1 MATEQTLESIPGIIT
16 HLQERF
22 PDAVQPAPAPY
33 QGAIV
38 ARDRLVE
45 VATYLRD
52 ELDYTYLSGVTAVDY
67 PEPLNGMPACY
78 DVVYHLFRGRGGP
91 LTLHV
96 HADRENP
103 TVPSLA
109 PLFPS
114 ALFQEREAW
123 DLMGVRFEGHP
134 DLRRIL
140 LWEGFD
146 GHPLRKDWKEVYYE
160 EEHKPF
166 SSRFPEGRPVPAE
179 SRSAFRDNLRYPP
192 GWSPRDWRPLV
203 DVWGYAPHDELARQE
218 NPDHPVDRVVLNM
231 GPHHPSTHGVLRL
244 LATLEGERIVK
255 LEPMMGFL
263 HRCHEK
269 IGERNTWWGNIP
281 YTDRLDY
288 VCCMTNE
295 LPYVLAVEKLL
306 GIEPPPRAQ
315 YIRVIMSEFTR
326 FLNHAVS
333 VGFMCNDMG
342 VYFTMM
348 LYALEER
355 EHILDLF
362 EMVAGSRLMSNYMR
376 FGGVAH
382 DMSEEAVALARALA
396 FEWLPRVVDMVDQ
409 YLTENEIFKARTV
422 GVGVLPPEMAVA
434 YGCTGPMLRGS
445 GIPYDVRRAEPY
457 AAYDEFD
464 FDIITAPDGDIY
476 SRYLVRLGEMRQSL
490 RILQQAL
497 NRLPDGPI
505 MAGKKSATL
514 KVPAGE
520 AYGRIEAPKGELGF
534 YVVSDGGPNPYR
546 YHIRAPSFVNLGVME
561 QICRGHLI
569 ADVVIIL
576 ASVDITLGEVDR

>member
-1 MATEQTLESIPGIIT
+1 
-16 HLQERF
+16 
-22 PDAVQPAPAPY
+22 
-33 QGAIV
+33 
-38 ARDRLVE
+38 
-45 VATYLRD
+45 
-52 ELDYTYLSGVTAVDY
+52 
-67 PEPLNGMPACY
+67 
-78 DVVYHLFRGRGGP
+78 
-91 LTLHV
+91 
-96 HADRENP
+96 
-103 TVPSLA
+103 
-109 PLFPS
+109 
-114 ALFQEREAW
+114 
-123 DLMGVRFEGHP
+123 
-134 DLRRIL
+134 
-140 LWEGFD
+140 
-146 GHPLRKDWKEVYYE
+146 
-160 EEHKPF
+160 
-166 SSRFPEGRPVPAE
+166 
-179 SRSAFRDNLRYPP
+179 
-192 GWSPRDWRPLV
+192 V
-203 DVWGYAPHDELARQE
+203 DVWGYTPHDELARQE
-218 NPDHPVDRVVLNM
+218 NPNHPVDRVVLNM

-342 VYFTMM
+342 VYFTLM

-396 FEWLPRVVDMVDQ
+396 FERLPRVVDMVDQ
-409 YLTENEIFKARTV
+409 YLTNNEIFKARTV

-434 YGCTGPMLRGS
+434 YGCTGTHAAGLRH
-445 GIPYDVRRAEPY
+445 PVRC
-457 AAYDEFD
+457 
-464 FDIITAPDGDIY
+464 
-476 SRYLVRLGEMRQSL
+476 
-490 RILQQAL
+490 
-497 NRLPDGPI
+497 
-505 MAGKKSATL
+505 
-514 KVPAGE
+514 PAGRTLRRLR
-520 AYGRIEAPKGELGF
+520 RI
-534 YVVSDGGPNPYR
+534 
-546 YHIRAPSFVNLGVME
+546 
-561 QICRGHLI
+561 
-569 ADVVIIL
+569 
-576 ASVDITLGEVDR
+576 